1 LTFYNPSHDVE
12 LAFRESIFT
21 VVSMQTTTGLASC
34 DYTLWPVQLM
44 PIILFVMFAGA
55 CSGSTSGGFKCI
67 RLSIIYRI
75 LKNEFTHILHPRAIM
90 PVRINGAVMS
100 PSITQTLIGFI
111 TLFVGSLFVGAFI
124 LALFGVTP
132 NDVHPEFDYYEA
144 FGLAMSSI
152 SNVGPGMGYY
162 GPVHSW
168 AILTPFAKM
177 MCSFLML
184 IGRLEI
190 FPIMIL
196 FTRTFWRK

>member
-1 LTFYNPSHDVE
+1 
-12 LAFRESIFT
+12 
-21 VVSMQTTTGLASC
+21 
-34 DYTLWPVQLM
+34 M
-44 PIILFVMFAGA
+44 P
-55 CSGSTSGGFKCI
+55 
-67 RLSIIYRI
+67 
-75 LKNEFTHILHPRAIM
+75 
-90 PVRINGAVMS
+90 

-124 LALFGVTP
+124 LALFGVAP

-196 FTRTFWRK
+196 FTRSFWRK